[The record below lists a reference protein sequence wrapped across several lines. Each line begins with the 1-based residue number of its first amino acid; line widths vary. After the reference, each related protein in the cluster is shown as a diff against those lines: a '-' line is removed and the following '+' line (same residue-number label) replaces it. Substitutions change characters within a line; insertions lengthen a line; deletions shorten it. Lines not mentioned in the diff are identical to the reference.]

1 MVSRRLL
8 RIKIFQILY
17 AYFTNDSGDVV
28 RFKKELNHSINKTH
42 ELYFKFL
49 LLIIDFKEVA
59 INKIESDKNK
69 NLPSLEELNP
79 NTRFINS
86 PIIAKLEE
94 SEALNAYFKTIKV
107 SWVTETSLVN
117 KLFKKIIASEY
128 YKEYMTGNGG
138 AKADKSL
145 IYNIFEQTILEC
157 EDITEYLEND
167 SIYWNDEL
175 EFVIDMI
182 IKTIKSIDVNSD
194 RISILPLF
202 KQDSDKEFMEELF
215 VKTINNHEK
224 NKELISKYIKNWDAD
239 RLAFNDMLLMEMA
252 ITELTAF
259 NDIPVRVTLNEYI
272 ELAKFYSTK
281 QSGGFVNG
289 ILDKIIKDFKKSGEI
304 KKSGMGLKGEV

>member
-17 AYFTNDSGDVV
+17 AYFTNDGGDIIK
-28 RFKKELNHSINKTH
+28 FKKELNHSVNKTH

-49 LLIIDFKEVA
+49 LLIINLKEVA
-59 INKIESDKNK
+59 TNKIENAKNK
-69 NLPSLEELNP
+69 NLPSLDDLNP
-79 NTRFINS
+79 NTKFIDN

-94 SEALNAYFKTIKV
+94 SEALNAYLKTTKV
-107 SWVTETSLVN
+107 TWINETNLVN
-117 KLFKKIIASEY
+117 KLFKKIINSDY
-128 YKEYMTGNGG
+128 YEKYMAIDGD
-138 AKADKSL
+138 AKSDKSI
-145 IYNIFEQTILEC
+145 IYNIFEETVLEC

-182 IKTIKSIDVNSD
+182 IKTIKSVDVNSD
-194 RISILPLF
+194 RFTVLPLF
-202 KQDSDKEFMEELF
+202 KNDSDKTFMEELF
-215 VKTINNHEK
+215 KKTINNHDK

-252 ITELTAF
+252 ITELTTF
-259 NDIPVRVTLNEYI
+259 NDIPTRVSLNEYI

-289 ILDKIIKDFKKSGEI
+289 ILDKAIKDLKKSGEI
-304 KKSGMGLKGEV
+304 KKTGMGLKGEV

>member
-17 AYFTNDSGDVV
+17 AYFTNDGGDIIK
-28 RFKKELNHSINKTH
+28 FKKELNHSVNKTH

-49 LLIIDFKEVA
+49 LLIINLKEVA
-59 INKIESDKNK
+59 TNKIENAKNK
-69 NLPSLEELNP
+69 NLPSLDDLNP
-79 NTRFINS
+79 NTKFIDN

-94 SEALNAYFKTIKV
+94 SEALNAYLKTTKV
-107 SWVTETSLVN
+107 TWINETNLVN
-117 KLFKKIIASEY
+117 KLFKKIINSDY
-128 YKEYMTGNGG
+128 YEKYMAIDGD
-138 AKADKSL
+138 AKSDKSI
-145 IYNIFEQTILEC
+145 IYNIFEETVLEC

-182 IKTIKSIDVNSD
+182 IKTIKSVDINSD
-194 RISILPLF
+194 RFTVLPLF
-202 KQDSDKEFMEELF
+202 KNDSDKTFMEELF
-215 VKTINNHEK
+215 KKTINNHDK

-252 ITELTAF
+252 ITELTTF
-259 NDIPVRVTLNEYI
+259 NDIPTRVSLNEYI

-289 ILDKIIKDFKKSGEI
+289 ILDKAIKDLKKSGEI
-304 KKSGMGLKGEV
+304 KKTGMGLKGEV